1 MDDPAS
7 IESQE
12 ETEAGLD
19 AILAGVSL
27 AVMGVITER
36 MRSVEGLTLAEALTY
51 YQEDIASME
60 SMLAAGRST
69 TEAYTEQAYKNMAK
83 GNEAWAKP
91 YYKAANVEQIP
102 IMQSHT
108 MSQKVLNGI
117 ASVNKVTGDMMKTSA
132 LGIIDSSGKIT
143 ALPDYYRSALADA
156 VNAIKLGEETYQK
169 AIAKTATTLSK
180 SGLRVQYPKRTMEL
194 NAAVRM
200 NIMDNYRQTMSELRW
215 MQGIEF
221 GADGVEVSAHGLC
234 APDHQPYQGKQFT
247 LKQFDK
253 IQEDKLAPRPLE
265 TGANCK
271 HSVNPII
278 LGISENV
285 LSKKD
290 VEALNRQSNED
301 VTITG
306 LGDRELTMSRYEAT
320 QYQRGIERNLR
331 KVNERIYLNPDDEAA
346 KAAKKAYNAVYRR
359 VTKEAGLTTRMERT
373 KAYIA
378 S

>member
-1 MDDPAS
+1 
-7 IESQE
+7 
-12 ETEAGLD
+12 
-19 AILAGVSL
+19 
-27 AVMGVITER
+27 MGVITER
-36 MRSVEGLTLAEALTY
+36 MRSVEGLTLAEALAY
-51 YQEDIASME
+51 YQEDISSME
-60 SMLAAGRST
+60 AMLAAGRST
-69 TEAYTEQAYKNMAK
+69 TAAYTEQAYKNMAK

-91 YYKAANVEQIP
+91 YYKAAKVEQIP
-102 IMQSHT
+102 IMQSPT

-117 ASVNKVTGDMMKTSA
+117 ASVNKVTGDMMKTSV
-132 LGIIDSSGKIT
+132 LGIIDSSGQIT
-143 ALPDYYRSALADA
+143 ALPDYYRSAVADA
-156 VNAIKLGEETYQK
+156 VNSMKLGEETYQQ
-169 AIAKTATTLSK
+169 AIARTATTLSK
-180 SGLRVQYPKRTMEL
+180 SELRVQYPKRTMEL

-234 APDHQPYQGKQFT
+234 APDHQPYQGKQYT

-253 IQEDKLAPRPLE
+253 IQEDELAPRPLE
-265 TGANCK
+265 TGANCR

-278 LGISENV
+278 LGMSEKT

-290 VEALNRQSNED
+290 VEALNSQSNED

-306 LGDRELTMSRYEAT
+306 LGDHELTMSRYDAT

-331 KVNERIYLNPDDEAA
+331 KMNERLYLNPDDEAA
-346 KAAKKAYNAVYRR
+346 KAAKKAYNAAYKRIS
-359 VTKEAGLTTRMERT
+359 KEAGLTTRIERT